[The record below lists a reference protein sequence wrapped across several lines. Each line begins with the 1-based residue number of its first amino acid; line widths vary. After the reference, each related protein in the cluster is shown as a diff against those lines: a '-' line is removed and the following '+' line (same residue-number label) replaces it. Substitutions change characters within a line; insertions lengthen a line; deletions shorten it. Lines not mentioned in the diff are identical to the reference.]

1 MKNTQILVVEDSKL
15 LSNMI
20 QKSLKRLGYDVSGA
34 VTSGEEGIKLV
45 EYKRPDLV
53 LMDIML
59 EGEMDGIETADK
71 IRS

>member
-1 MKNTQILVVEDSKL
+1 MKNTQILVVEDS
-15 LSNMI
+15 
-20 QKSLKRLGYDVSGA
+20 DVSGA